1 MKLFK
6 KEISDVSDMKTLQT
20 PFQWD
25 VTESSECLR
34 ACGCTQI
41 TTLYFTLY
49 VKLCNPVHEMPF
61 WKAESENFEKGKV
74 ESDI

>member
-1 MKLFK
+1 
-6 KEISDVSDMKTLQT
+6 MKTLQT